1 MFCIEALVIAGR
13 PVLITLPLTI
23 VLMGFMITASYLN
36 PMEFI
41 AVAPVVPVLVFIL
54 AVFGFVALAYYL
66 GGKRIYQLSLT
77 DALRDDTMV

>member
-1 MFCIEALVIAGR
+1 MFCIEALTIAGG

-23 VLMGFMITASYLN
+23 AVMGIIITASYLK

-41 AVAPVVPVLVFIL
+41 AVAPVVPILVFVL

-66 GGKRIYQLSLT
+66 GGKKVIKVSLT
-77 DALRDDTMV
+77 DALRDDTMM